1 MSVSLNPAATP
12 AGSFSP
18 LRELVRDALENMGES
33 TPDTALALSSG
44 RYLRMANR
52 VVDYINRH
60 PYLLKIIQDGQFT
73 ARVGSMTAGSTTLI
87 CSTGSTD
94 PKLFINGTPIVV
106 AGAGY
111 GGGDLY
117 TTILEATDTSTFRLA
132 DSADTTVA
140 SVSVYSPYRSA
151 IKRYVDLDETRAIP
165 DSVMIAG
172 IEAYDARKTLIDSR
186 PNSVTVNEADFFA
199 EVNAWLTNLLNLSF
213 ANMIDHSTT
222 GNDF

>member
-12 AGSFSP
+12 AGSFSS
-18 LRELVRDALENMGES
+18 LRDLVRDALENMGES

-44 RYLRMANR
+44 KYIRMANR
-52 VVDYINRH
+52 VVDFINRH
-60 PYLLKIIQDGQFT
+60 PYFLAIVQDGQFT
-73 ARVGSMTAGSTTLI
+73 SRVGSMTAGSAVLT

-111 GGGDLY
+111 GNGDLY
-117 TTILEATDTSTFRLA
+117 TTILETTDTSTFRLA
-132 DSADTTVA
+132 DTADTTVA
-140 SVSVYSPYRSA
+140 SVSVYSPYSGA
-151 IKRYVDLDETRAIP
+151 IKRYTGLDDTRAIP
-165 DSVMIAG
+165 DSVIIAG
-172 IEAYDARKTLIDSR
+172 IEAYDSRKSLIDSR

-199 EVNAWLTNLLNLSF
+199 EVNAWLTNLLNLTF
-213 ANMIDHSTT
+213 ANKMDYSQT